1 MCCITYTIIVY
12 YFDEFFKENPM
23 QIMLTISQYAM
34 PVIIGYIV
42 LYGLIKKV
50 PVYESFITGV
60 KDGFKIVFDLMPTL
74 VGLLVAVGIFR
85 SSGFLDKMC
94 ELISPVTD
102 ALHINAALLPVALIR
117 MFSSSAATGMV
128 LDIFKTYGPDSLVGN
143 TVSILMSSTETIFY
157 TMSVYFLAV
166 GVNKSRWTLAGA
178 LISSF
183 ASFVVSVII
192 GGMI

>member
-1 MCCITYTIIVY
+1 
-12 YFDEFFKENPM
+12 M
-23 QIMLTISQYAM
+23 QIMIIISQYAM

-42 LYGLIKKV
+42 LYGIIKKV
-50 PVYESFITGV
+50 PVYEAFIAGV
-60 KDGFKIVFDLMPTL
+60 KDGFKIVIDLAPTL

-85 SSGFLDKMC
+85 GSGFLDRMC

-102 ALHINAALLPVALIR
+102 ALGIPSALLPVALIK

-128 LDIFKTYGPDSLVGN
+128 LDIFRTFGPDSVIGN

-166 GVNKSRWTLAGA
+166 GVTKTKWTLAGA
-178 LISSF
+178 LISTF
-183 ASFVVSVII
+183 ASFVASIII
-192 GGMI
+192 GGLL

>member
-1 MCCITYTIIVY
+1 
-12 YFDEFFKENPM
+12 M
-23 QIMLTISQYAM
+23 QIMLIISQYAM

-42 LYGLIKKV
+42 LYGLIKKI

-60 KDGFKIVFDLMPTL
+60 KDGFKIVIDLMPTL

-85 SSGFLDKMC
+85 MSGFLDMMC
-94 ELISPVTD
+94 EIISPITS
-102 ALHINAALLPVALIR
+102 AFNIHPELLPVALIR

-128 LDIFKTYGPDSLVGN
+128 LDIFRTYGPDSLVGN

-166 GVNKSRWTLAGA
+166 GVTKTRWTLAGA
-178 LISSF
+178 LISTF

-192 GGMI
+192 GGII

>member
-1 MCCITYTIIVY
+1 
-12 YFDEFFKENPM
+12 M
-23 QIMLTISQYAM
+23 QIMIIISQYAM

-42 LYGLIKKV
+42 LYGIIKKV
-50 PVYESFITGV
+50 PVYEAFIAGV
-60 KDGFKIVFDLMPTL
+60 KDGFKIVIDLAPTL

-85 SSGFLDKMC
+85 SSGFLDKIC

-102 ALHINAALLPVALIR
+102 ALHIHSAILPVALIR

-128 LDIFKTYGPDSLVGN
+128 LDVFKTFGPDSVVGN

-166 GVNKSRWTLAGA
+166 GVTKTKWTLVGA
-178 LISSF
+178 MISTF
-183 ASFVVSVII
+183 ASFVVSIVI
-192 GGMI
+192 GGML